1 MWLSKTRVAADYFDR
16 GFYEVTYQS
25 DDLEVTA
32 MLLDH
37 SAPERIV
44 IYLRGGKGGVGMV
57 RPVRLMQFA
66 NSQTLVVGPYYR
78 GTKGQGK
85 DEFGGAD
92 LEDVR
97 ALVRELRRRYGDLPI
112 HLIGFSRGGIQGL
125 LTYQDVGAT
134 SFISWGGVS
143 DIYYMYEERPD
154 LRGMMKRLI
163 GKPDVDHEGYNKRN
177 GYMHVTEDSPPVMI
191 IHGTDDM
198 QVGIEHAYI
207 LEKRLKEL
215 DVPYELHIYE
225 GEGHVFTPPNERDIL
240 GKIQEWM
247 NKVEQNRKT

>member
-1 MWLSKTRVAADYFDR
+1 MWLSRTRVAADYFDR
-16 GFYEVTYQS
+16 GFYEVTYPS
-25 DDLEVTA
+25 DELEVTA
-32 MLLDH
+32 MLLVH
-37 SAPERIV
+37 PAPERIV

-66 NSQTLVVGPYYR
+66 NDQTLVIGPYYR

-97 ALVRELRRRYGDLPI
+97 ALVRELRSQYGELPI
-112 HLIGFSRGGIQGL
+112 HLVGFSRGGIQGL

-134 SFISWGGVS
+134 SFIIWGGVS
-143 DIYYMYEERPD
+143 DIYYMYKERPD

-163 GKPDVDHEGYNKRN
+163 GKPDVNPDAYDRRN
-177 GYMHVTEDSPPVMI
+177 GYRHVRADSPPVMI
-191 IHGTDDM
+191 IHGTADV
-198 QVGIEHAYI
+198 QVGVEHAYI
-207 LEKRLKEL
+207 LEERLKEL

-225 GEGHVFTPPNERDIL
+225 EEGHVFTPPHEREIL
-240 GKIQEWM
+240 RKVQEWM
-247 NKVEQNRKT
+247 TAVENDKRW